1 MGGIVKQSEFVKWL
15 SRHGAT
21 FEERKN
27 HLRVFCNG
35 EMSHLPRHPAKEL
48 KKGLVEDV
56 KKKLKLK

>member
-1 MGGIVKQSEFVKWL
+1 MKQSEFVKWL
-15 SRHGAT
+15 SQRGAT
-21 FEERKN
+21 FEDRAN
-27 HLRVFCNG
+27 HLRVYCNG